1 MKKPKIDLNKI
12 IRVKPKM
19 VKESPDVGILFAM
32 IIGFLLGMILITL
45 VSCEAL
51 HGDSTI
57 VITLDDDSMIEISG
71 EELAIYGELTPM
83 DD

>member
-1 MKKPKIDLNKI
+1 MQRSEVEI
-12 IRVKPKM
+12 ICNHM
-19 VKESPDVGILFAM
+19 
-32 IIGFLLGMILITL
+32 LGRTI

-51 HGDSTI
+51 HGDTTI
-57 VITLDDDSMIEISG
+57 IITLDDDSMIEISG

>member
-1 MKKPKIDLNKI
+1 MQRSEVEI
-12 IRVKPKM
+12 ICNHMLGRV
-19 VKESPDVGILFAM
+19 I
-32 IIGFLLGMILITL
+32 

-57 VITLDDDSMIEISG
+57 VIELDNNSIIELSG
-71 EELAIYGELTPM
+71 EELSVYGELTPL

>member
-1 MKKPKIDLNKI
+1 MQRSEVEI
-12 IRVKPKM
+12 ICNHMLGKT
-19 VKESPDVGILFAM
+19 
-32 IIGFLLGMILITL
+32 II
-45 VSCEAL
+45 SCEAL

-57 VITLDDDSMIEISG
+57 VITLDDDSMVEISG

>member
-1 MKKPKIDLNKI
+1 MQRSEVETICNH
-12 IRVKPKM
+12 M
-19 VKESPDVGILFAM
+19 
-32 IIGFLLGMILITL
+32 LGRTI

-57 VITLDDDSMIEISG
+57 IITLDDDSMIEISG

>member
-1 MKKPKIDLNKI
+1 MQ
-12 IRVKPKM
+12 R
-19 VKESPDVGILFAM
+19 SDVETICNHM
-32 IIGFLLGMILITL
+32 LGRTI

-57 VITLDDDSMIEISG
+57 VIGLDDDSIIEISG
-71 EELAIYGELTPM
+71 EELALYGELTPM

>member
-1 MKKPKIDLNKI
+1 MLGRTI
-12 IRVKPKM
+12 I
-19 VKESPDVGILFAM
+19 
-32 IIGFLLGMILITL
+32 
-45 VSCEAL
+45 SCEAL

-83 DD
+83 DG

>member
-1 MKKPKIDLNKI
+1 MQRSEVEI
-12 IRVKPKM
+12 ICNHM
-19 VKESPDVGILFAM
+19 
-32 IIGFLLGMILITL
+32 LGRTI

-57 VITLDDDSMIEISG
+57 VIGLDDDSIIEISG
-71 EELAIYGELTPM
+71 EELALYGELTPM

>member
-1 MKKPKIDLNKI
+1 MQ
-12 IRVKPKM
+12 R
-19 VKESPDVGILFAM
+19 SDVETICNHM
-32 IIGFLLGMILITL
+32 LGRTI

-57 VITLDDDSMIEISG
+57 IITLDNDSVVEISG
-71 EELAIYGELTPM
+71 EELALYGELTPM

>member
-1 MKKPKIDLNKI
+1 MQRSEVEI
-12 IRVKPKM
+12 ICNHMLGRVI
-19 VKESPDVGILFAM
+19 VY
-32 IIGFLLGMILITL
+32 
-45 VSCEAL
+45 CEAL

-57 VITLDDDSMIEISG
+57 VITLDDDSMVEISG

>member
-1 MKKPKIDLNKI
+1 MGVGMALFVRKIMQLSEIEMICNHMI
-12 IRVKPKM
+12 GRV
-19 VKESPDVGILFAM
+19 I
-32 IIGFLLGMILITL
+32 

-57 VITLDDDSMIEISG
+57 VITLDDDSLIEISG
-71 EELAIYGELTPM
+71 EELSVYGELTPR

>member
-1 MKKPKIDLNKI
+1 MQ
-12 IRVKPKM
+12 R
-19 VKESPDVGILFAM
+19 SDVEVICNHM
-32 IIGFLLGMILITL
+32 LGKVI

-57 VITLDDDSMIEISG
+57 VIQLDDDSLIEISG
-71 EELAIYGELTPM
+71 EELSLYGELTPL

>member
-1 MKKPKIDLNKI
+1 MERSEVEI
-12 IRVKPKM
+12 ICNHM
-19 VKESPDVGILFAM
+19 
-32 IIGFLLGMILITL
+32 LGRTI

-57 VITLDDDSMIEISG
+57 VIELDDDSIIEISG
-71 EELAIYGELTPM
+71 EELSLYGELTPR

>member
-1 MKKPKIDLNKI
+1 MGVGMALFVRTVMQRSEVEI
-12 IRVKPKM
+12 ICNHMIGRV
-19 VKESPDVGILFAM
+19 I
-32 IIGFLLGMILITL
+32 

-57 VITLDDDSMIEISG
+57 VITLDDDSLIEISG
-71 EELAIYGELTPM
+71 EELSIYGELTPM

>member
-1 MKKPKIDLNKI
+1 MQRSEVEI
-12 IRVKPKM
+12 ICNHM
-19 VKESPDVGILFAM
+19 
-32 IIGFLLGMILITL
+32 LGRTI

-57 VITLDDDSMIEISG
+57 IITLDNDSVVEISG
-71 EELAIYGELTPM
+71 EELSLYGELTPM

>member
-1 MKKPKIDLNKI
+1 MQRSEVETICNH
-12 IRVKPKM
+12 M
-19 VKESPDVGILFAM
+19 
-32 IIGFLLGMILITL
+32 LGRTI

-57 VITLDDDSMIEISG
+57 VIQLDDDSIIEISG
-71 EELAIYGELTPM
+71 EELSLYGELTPL

>member
-1 MKKPKIDLNKI
+1 MGVGMALFVRTIMQRSEVEI
-12 IRVKPKM
+12 ICNHMIGRV
-19 VKESPDVGILFAM
+19 I
-32 IIGFLLGMILITL
+32 

-57 VITLDDDSMIEISG
+57 VIGLDDDSLIEISG
-71 EELAIYGELTPM
+71 EELSVYGELTPM

>member
-1 MKKPKIDLNKI
+1 MQRSEVETICNHMLGRTI
-12 IRVKPKM
+12 I
-19 VKESPDVGILFAM
+19 
-32 IIGFLLGMILITL
+32 
-45 VSCEAL
+45 SCEAL

>member
-1 MKKPKIDLNKI
+1 MQRSEVEI
-12 IRVKPKM
+12 ICSHMLGRV
-19 VKESPDVGILFAM
+19 I
-32 IIGFLLGMILITL
+32 

>member
-1 MKKPKIDLNKI
+1 MQRSKVETICNH
-12 IRVKPKM
+12 M
-19 VKESPDVGILFAM
+19 
-32 IIGFLLGMILITL
+32 LGRTI

-57 VITLDDDSMIEISG
+57 VIQLDDDSLIEISG
-71 EELAIYGELTPM
+71 EELSLYSELTPL

>member
-1 MKKPKIDLNKI
+1 MIG
-12 IRVKPKM
+12 RV
-19 VKESPDVGILFAM
+19 V
-32 IIGFLLGMILITL
+32 

-57 VITLDDDSMIEISG
+57 VIGLDDDSIIEISG
-71 EELAIYGELTPM
+71 EELSLYGELTPR

>member
-1 MKKPKIDLNKI
+1 MQRSDVEI
-12 IRVKPKM
+12 ICNHM
-19 VKESPDVGILFAM
+19 
-32 IIGFLLGMILITL
+32 LGRTI

-57 VITLDDDSMIEISG
+57 IITLDNDSVVEISG
-71 EELAIYGELTPM
+71 EELALYGELTPM

>member
-1 MKKPKIDLNKI
+1 MQRSDVEI
-12 IRVKPKM
+12 ICNHM
-19 VKESPDVGILFAM
+19 
-32 IIGFLLGMILITL
+32 LGRTI

-57 VITLDDDSMIEISG
+57 IIQLDDDSLVEISG
-71 EELAIYGELTPM
+71 EELSIYSELTPL

>member
-1 MKKPKIDLNKI
+1 MQRSDVEI
-12 IRVKPKM
+12 ICNHMLGRT
-19 VKESPDVGILFAM
+19 
-32 IIGFLLGMILITL
+32 II
-45 VSCEAL
+45 SCEAL

>member
-1 MKKPKIDLNKI
+1 MQRSEVETICNH
-12 IRVKPKM
+12 M
-19 VKESPDVGILFAM
+19 
-32 IIGFLLGMILITL
+32 LGRTI

-57 VITLDDDSMIEISG
+57 VITLDNDSVVEISG
-71 EELAIYGELTPM
+71 EELALYGELTPM

>member
-1 MKKPKIDLNKI
+1 MQRSEVETICNYMLG
-12 IRVKPKM
+12 KM
-19 VKESPDVGILFAM
+19 I
-32 IIGFLLGMILITL
+32 

-57 VITLDDDSMIEISG
+57 VIQLDDDSIIEISG
-71 EELAIYGELTPM
+71 EELSLYGELTPL

>member
-1 MKKPKIDLNKI
+1 MQRSEVEI
-12 IRVKPKM
+12 ICNHM
-19 VKESPDVGILFAM
+19 
-32 IIGFLLGMILITL
+32 LGRTI

-57 VITLDDDSMIEISG
+57 VIGLDDDSIIEISG
-71 EELAIYGELTPM
+71 EELALYVELTPM

>member
-1 MKKPKIDLNKI
+1 MGVGMALFVRTIMQRSEVEVICNHMI
-12 IRVKPKM
+12 GRV
-19 VKESPDVGILFAM
+19 I
-32 IIGFLLGMILITL
+32 

-57 VITLDDDSMIEISG
+57 VIQLDDDSLIEISG
-71 EELAIYGELTPM
+71 EELSVYGELTPR